1 MAIGIAPRL
10 PLSWSSSDG
19 HYHLTKTFAEN
30 TQQNFKNLV
39 LTSPGEKIMD
49 PDFGVGIRR
58 FLFEQ
63 REDIVPELTSRIYEQ
78 AAIYMPYIDII
89 DIEMSPRVSSIGIG
103 EEHTLFVS
111 IEYIILPVMLHRN
124 LTIDVG

>member
-10 PLSWSSSDG
+10 PLSWSTEDG

-30 TQQNFKNLV
+30 TEQNFKNLV

-58 FLFEQ
+58 YLFEQ
-63 REDIVPELTSRIYEQ
+63 REDVIPDLTSRIYEQ
-78 AAIYMPYIDII
+78 AAIYMPYVDIV
-89 DIEMSPRVSSIGIG
+89 DIEMTPGVNSAGLG

-111 IEYIILPVMLHRN
+111 IEYIIVPIMLRRSLN
-124 LTIDVG
+124 IDIG

>member
-1 MAIGIAPRL
+1 MPIGIAPKL
-10 PLSWSSSDG
+10 PLSWSTQDG

-58 FLFEQ
+58 YLFEQ
-63 REDIVPELTSRIYEQ
+63 REDIIPDLTSRIYEQ
-78 AAIYMPYIDII
+78 AAIYMPYIDIV
-89 DIEMSPRVSSIGIG
+89 DIVMTPRASSIGIG
-103 EEHTLFVS
+103 EEHVLFVS
-111 IEYIILPVMLHRN
+111 IEYINLPISLRTN
-124 LTIDVG
+124 LTIEVG